1 MDWQVLI
8 RDFTVLLA
16 GVLGVCLLLAWNVY
30 VRKTQ
35 EKALLQTFIQEF
47 LLLYKRCT
55 MYYGQMT
62 TGAIS
67 YSTLFEISDAG
78 MVTKLAETTNE
89 PPIIET
95 VMQLKADFFQV
106 VRWAHMMSKAVET
119 TVWRTEPDPNNPNRK
134 IRIKQTT
141 TISAPDPEAQSKAMV
156 FFVGEAT
163 STDNFRETYKDYRK
177 KISALLDYLEQ
188 LNSKRDYGYLPL
200 IIDRIRG
207 RTTALK
213 KLIDDSR
220 VSLDESTEQIEKVR
234 EKERQVWERERQ
246 KSS

>member
-1 MDWQVLI
+1 MCTTSISHYLI
-8 RDFTVLLA
+8 HCDNH
-16 GVLGVCLLLAWNVY
+16 WNMS
-30 VRKTQ
+30 TD
-35 EKALLQTFIQEF
+35 IF
-47 LLLYKRCT
+47 LLHPWHVHCRSLIPLL
-55 MYYGQMT
+55 
-62 TGAIS
+62 TGNLHFS
-67 YSTLFEISDAG
+67 S
-78 MVTKLAETTNE
+78 M
-89 PPIIET
+89 
-95 VMQLKADFFQV
+95 
-106 VRWAHMMSKAVET
+106 H
-119 TVWRTEPDPNNPNRK
+119 RK

-177 KISALLDYLEQ
+177 KISARLDYLEQ

-234 EKERQVWERERQ
+234 EKERQVWERKRQ